1 MRTTF
6 RCIPFKIIVIVKN
19 LLVWK
24 THIDR
29 GTKLLFCLFEALKCP
44 FWNLVPFSFL
54 YILIQFFFLL
64 FVVLYNAPS
73 LAHCYARLKFF
84 SLNGCYVYQTCPM
97 CTQLLCHFLLN
108 NDFILIGICISGI
121 VFFAVHIDMHNQ
133 SLIVQ

>member
-1 MRTTF
+1 MRPTF

-84 SLNGCYVYQTCPM
+84 SLNGCCLSNLSYVHATLMSFFTEQWFYTDRHMYFRNCLFC
-97 CTQLLCHFLLN
+97 CTYRH
-108 NDFILIGICISGI
+108 
-121 VFFAVHIDMHNQ
+121 A
-133 SLIVQ
+133 